1 MPQFEQNRC
10 LMTCL
15 LNVYVLKPDS
25 GVWRR
30 RLARGTNHNSEP
42 LRSHIEQLHAR
53 PLSIVPSTSN
63 ATRPQWQ
70 LPLYFMHPPSSV
82 AAIAFAEL
90 DGEAGRLA
98 GQPFHAGRVAVRRC
112 DLLRHAVAAKLD
124 ATAGGG
130 AAERSRGVQILDRD
144 LVDAA
149 GTCDRKIR
157 SFRAVPAADPRVRR
171 RGGGIVSRASVSR
184 DQYREEP
191 SPHGRSLR

>member
-63 ATRPQWQ
+63 TTRPQWQ

-82 AAIAFAEL
+82 AAIPFAGF
-90 DGEAGRLA
+90 DGEAVRFT
-98 GQPFHAGRVAVRRC
+98 GQPLHAGLVACRRSYR
-112 DLLRHAVAAKLD
+112 LGSTVAAKLD
-124 ATAGGG
+124 AIAGRG
-130 AAERSRGVQILDRD
+130 AVESPRGIQVLDRD
-144 LVDAA
+144 LVGA
-149 GTCDRKIR
+149 GGARDLEIR
-157 SFRAVPAADPRVRR
+157 AFRPVP
-171 RGGGIVSRASVSR
+171 
-184 DQYREEP
+184 
-191 SPHGRSLR
+191 